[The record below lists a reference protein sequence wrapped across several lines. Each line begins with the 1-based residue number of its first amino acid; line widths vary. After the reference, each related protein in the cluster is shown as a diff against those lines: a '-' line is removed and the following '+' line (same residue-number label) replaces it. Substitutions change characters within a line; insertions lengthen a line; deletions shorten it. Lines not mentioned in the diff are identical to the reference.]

1 MNDAANRSGGRGSG
15 TVPRSSRRASPPEPE
30 EQLEFGEPI
39 EDEAEKAQPPKR
51 IRARVVP
58 FDGQAPE
65 RANRNESSEP
75 AGTNGGQMVLT
86 TAKYMPAQPPEPP
99 RDRKGRPAPE
109 EKASSFEG
117 QVLNSGKW
125 GGVLAMAV
133 AGIWFMAG
141 WANDVIFFYPP
152 VLFFIG
158 LVSFMKGTM
167 K

>member
-1 MNDAANRSGGRGSG
+1 MNDSANRSRGRGSG
-15 TVPRSSRRASPPEPE
+15 TIPREHRRASPPEPE
-30 EQLEFGEPI
+30 EELVFGEPI
-39 EDEAEKAQPPKR
+39 EDEAEQAQPPKR

-58 FDGQAPE
+58 FNGRSPG
-65 RANRNESSEP
+65 RAEHTESAEP
-75 AGTNGGQMVLT
+75 ASDGGQMVLT

-109 EKASSFEG
+109 EKPSSFEG

-133 AGIWFMAG
+133 AVIWFLG
-141 WANDVIFFYPP
+141 GLANDVIFFYPP

>member
-1 MNDAANRSGGRGSG
+1 MNEAANRSGGRGSG
-15 TVPRSSRRASPPEPE
+15 TIPREYRRAPLPEPE
-30 EQLEFGEPI
+30 EELAFGEPI
-39 EDEAEKAQPPKR
+39 EDEPAQPKPR

-58 FDGQAPE
+58 FNGHAPE
-65 RANRNESSEP
+65 RAEPSEP

-86 TAKYMPAQPPEPP
+86 TTKYMPAQPPEPP
-99 RDRKGRPAPE
+99 RDRQGRPAPE

-125 GGVLAMAV
+125 GGMLAMAV

-141 WANDVIFFYPP
+141 LANDVIFFYPP
-152 VLFFIG
+152 ILFFIG